1 MLQRSGL
8 RVQPD
13 EPAAG
18 SGDRQRDPDRIQE
31 RRRPRSGRHHHLV
44 GVDASVIR
52 HHAHHSVP
60 VLDHGS
66 RRQVVPD
73 HRAALHGHQ
82 CQRHGQCGRRQAVAV
97 MHQPS
102 AEDVPRELRL
112 ESEDGARFQRLHVD
126 PRGDVGSV
134 RALAEA
140 HLRLVERDGEQSDR
154 RLVQPE
160 RDGAA
165 LGDLEVAREA
175 GSRHREQG
183 RIGRGEPE
191 SVVAARR
198 AGGELLSFE
207 ERHRSAAAR
216 QLEGARRADDPTAHD
231 HDVRHVGR
239 ERNAG
244 PLESA
249 AETWLSGRKQPP
261 AKRLG
266 G

>member
-1 MLQRSGL
+1 
-8 RVQPD
+8 
-13 EPAAG
+13 
-18 SGDRQRDPDRIQE
+18 
-31 RRRPRSGRHHHLV
+31 
-44 GVDASVIR
+44 
-52 HHAHHSVP
+52 
-60 VLDHGS
+60 
-66 RRQVVPD
+66 
-73 HRAALHGHQ
+73 
-82 CQRHGQCGRRQAVAV
+82 

-102 AEDVPRELRL
+102 TEDVRGELGL
-112 ESEDGARFQRLHVD
+112 ESEDGARLQGLHVD
-126 PRGDVGSV
+126 PRSAV
-134 RALAEA
+134 RGVRVLSEA
-140 HLRLVERDGEQSDR
+140 HLRLVERDGEESDR

-175 GSRHREQG
+175 ARRHREQG

-191 SVVAARR
+191 PVVAAGC
-198 AGGELLSFE
+198 AGGELLSLE